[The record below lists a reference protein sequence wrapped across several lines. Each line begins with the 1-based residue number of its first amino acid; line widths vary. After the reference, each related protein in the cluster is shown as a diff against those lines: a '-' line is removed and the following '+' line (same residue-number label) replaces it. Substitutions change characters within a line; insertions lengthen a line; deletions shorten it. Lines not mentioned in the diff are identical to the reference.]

1 MINSEETVAVQ
12 APEVITKEAPTVQ
25 ILVATIDIGVGKK
38 LDFTDL
44 SWRSW
49 PESLLNPQYI
59 TQNEKPDYINNL
71 IGGVARIPML
81 AGEPI
86 IEGKI
91 IQRGD
96 RGAMALLL
104 RRGMR
109 AISVPITVT
118 TGAGGFILPGDYV
131 DVIFTT
137 NIIRDNLFTTTYTT
151 AGTNVTDPVLKSY
164 LELRTLS
171 KTRKNNEEKNIPDN
185 KEKAVIDDSKKAVT
199 DDDKK
204 NNTVP
209 LGNKTVLID
218 KNNAINENNIE
229 KDETKIREDILK
241 RETSE
246 NKLMQKIANEEE
258 LLIANGSQVSE
269 LMLENVKV
277 LAIDQKLDK
286 AANTQSQEQQQQ
298 PEASSII
305 GATATLEVTPE
316 QAKLLAWSASSGQ
329 LTLSLRSVS
338 ENLSEKDTDELSQK
352 IPLTKTSFAWPID
365 KILSGIAGNEGIQ
378 ENKPGLELIRNG
390 NISLLRNSEKKKA
403 YSDNSGAPNVQ
414 R

>member
-1 MINSEETVAVQ
+1 MARKNPLIAPIIALVISGGVGFFLLSMINSEETVAVQ

-338 ENLSEKDTDELSQK
+338 ENLSEKDTDELRQK
-352 IPLTKTSFAWPID
+352 QVL
-365 KILSGIAGNEGIQ
+365 LGR
-378 ENKPGLELIRNG
+378 LI
-390 NISLLRNSEKKKA
+390 K
-403 YSDNSGAPNVQ
+403 Y
-414 R
+414 